1 MITLRDLRP
10 GERGVVVGWAGGA
23 PPIRLL
29 EMGVMQGTEIEVV
42 RLAPLGDPIE
52 IKLRG
57 YRLSLR
63 KQEAEQIAVEPAG
76 RSS

>member
-1 MITLRDLRP
+1 MTTLRDLRP
-10 GERGVVVGWAGGA
+10 GERGVVIGWTGGA

-29 EMGVMQGTEIEVV
+29 EMGVLQGTEIEVV

-52 IKLRG
+52 IQLRG

-63 KQEAEQIAVEPAG
+63 KQEAEQIEVEPG
-76 RSS
+76 KGS